1 MHSITI
7 VALID
12 LLNLLRVSHPDL
24 PKDPR
29 TLLRTE
35 TQYDIENKCGGQ
47 YYHFGIAK
55 NVLEKNCTPEPF
67 VDSCRLHL
75 QINID
80 GLPLFKSTQHQ
91 FWPIL
96 GRFVNIEHKIP
107 FIIGIFSG
115 TSKPNNLDEFSRE
128 FLNEY
133 RELNTNGLHFGEKI
147 VYIDIHS
154 VICDAPARAFVKCVK
169 SYSGYHGCDKCT
181 QEGEWKGKMTFP
193 ETNAPSELMQA
204 FYVWQMKTII
214 RLFHLYLVSV

>member
-1 MHSITI
+1 MN
-7 VALID
+7 ALTTDQNVSNVNVSHGENI
-12 LLNLLRVSHPDL
+12 LRVSHPDL

-35 TQYDIENKCGGQ
+35 TQYDTENKCGGQ
-47 YYHFGIAK
+47 YYYFDISRY
-55 NVLEKNCTPEPF
+55 VLDQLSTSIESLSDGF
-67 VDSCRLHL
+67 RLHL

-96 GRFVNIEHKIP
+96 GRFVNTEHKKP

-115 TSKPNNLDEFSRE
+115 TSKPNNLDEFLGE

-133 RELNTNGLHFGEKI
+133 REFNMNGLNIGEKV

-169 SYSGYHGCDKCT
+169 SFSGYHGCDKCT

-193 ETNAPSELMQA
+193 ETNVPL
-204 FYVWQMKTII
+204 
-214 RLFHLYLVSV
+214 